1 MKVYTVL
8 IEDRSGN
15 QIGHI
20 ETRDV
25 QAAEAEIARVRAQDP
40 NAMITRTE
48 REDGS

>member
-8 IEDRSGN
+8 VEDRSGN
-15 QIGHI
+15 QLDRI

-25 QAAEAEIARVRAQDP
+25 QAAEAQIARVRAQNP